1 MQFYIRFLAYF
12 TLFQERIKISSL
24 QQSQAKEKEV
34 LESKI
39 NHLESQIEASNKL
52 IRTLEEKD
60 NMVGINVK
68 NMEQELQLRQQ
79 VKRQYEYF
87 RRKTFSF
94 PLFDLH
100 RVLLGIGIA

>member
-1 MQFYIRFLAYF
+1 M
-12 TLFQERIKISSL
+12 
-24 QQSQAKEKEV
+24 
-34 LESKI
+34 ESKI

-79 VKRQYEYF
+79 VQRRILPGENYF
-87 RRKTFSF
+87 R
-94 PLFDLH
+94 PL
-100 RVLLGIGIA
+100 

>member
-1 MQFYIRFLAYF
+1 
-12 TLFQERIKISSL
+12 
-24 QQSQAKEKEV
+24 

-79 VKRQYEYF
+79 VQRRIFLGGQNFFSVF
-87 RRKTFSF
+87 RPNQESF
-94 PLFDLH
+94 
-100 RVLLGIGIA
+100 